1 MAIANLTSDVRNQQ
15 YSPSLRTALV
25 LTGSGTA
32 GAYHAGVLRA
42 LQEAGVK
49 IDVVAGQGMGAVSA
63 MFAAIDGGS
72 RLWDKDGIWMS
83 GVAGQFYRWR
93 KIFSVTGWILLAAVV
108 ALVSPVMLLA
118 FTALVYPASLVFKYA
133 GFDFGIRLTNDY
145 SRWLNSVF
153 LPEALPLVLPRVVV
167 FILLALMITLGIN
180 YLLSVVVRARRRA
193 RGALWRKMFGEL
205 LSVAEIRDCFAK
217 ELWKLIRGA
226 ASISHPFTEEL
237 SHGYVQLLSDN
248 LGQPGFR
255 ELIIT
260 SHDIDARR
268 DIVFALLSE
277 AYGSHFFNPSMRQ
290 GARRIFEAWDLSG
303 AGHGHAIDALFS
315 AVSLPVL
322 TEPHLITFAP
332 DSQWRGE
339 THRGCDRPDAVGR
352 VLEEVLNAGVE
363 QAIVVSSA
371 AELTGPHALTGG
383 RSDLRGFTGEYL
395 ASIEAASVQD
405 AVAVQA
411 SQFQEMFLIRP
422 EHNPLGPFDMS
433 GAYDKRSD
441 RRQTLNELVDQGYQ
455 DAYRQFI
462 DPVIG
467 ASGEG
472 LDVQV

>member
-1 MAIANLTSDVRNQQ
+1 
-15 YSPSLRTALV
+15 
-25 LTGSGTA
+25 
-32 GAYHAGVLRA
+32 
-42 LQEAGVK
+42 
-49 IDVVAGQGMGAVSA
+49 
-63 MFAAIDGGS
+63 
-72 RLWDKDGIWMS
+72 
-83 GVAGQFYRWR
+83 
-93 KIFSVTGWILLAAVV
+93 
-108 ALVSPVMLLA
+108 
-118 FTALVYPASLVFKYA
+118 
-133 GFDFGIRLTNDY
+133 
-145 SRWLNSVF
+145 
-153 LPEALPLVLPRVVV
+153 
-167 FILLALMITLGIN
+167 
-180 YLLSVVVRARRRA
+180 
-193 RGALWRKMFGEL
+193 MFGEL

-226 ASISHPFTEEL
+226 APISHPFTEGL
-237 SHGYVQLLSDN
+237 SRGYVQLLSDN

-255 ELIIT
+255 ELIVA

-277 AYGSHFFNPSMRQ
+277 AYGPHFFNPSMRQ
-290 GARRIFEAWDLSG
+290 GARRIFETWDLSG
-303 AGHGHAIDALFS
+303 ADHDHAIDALFS

-322 TEPHLITFAP
+322 TDPHLITFAS

-339 THRGCDRPDAVGR
+339 THRACDRPDAVGR

-363 QAIVVSSA
+363 QAIVVSPA

-441 RRQTLNELVDQGYQ
+441 RRQTLDELVDQGYQ

-472 LDVQV
+472 LDIQG